1 MSIVKFSIIIAELD
15 ILESVLQMLWC
26 DKQSGK

>member
-15 ILESVLQMLWC
+15 ILESVPQMLWC